1 MSFKMWIKSVISI
14 TLCLW
19 LWSSNTTNLKMIG
32 KNSYSPADSCRQA
45 LLKQTVSLIGGFT
58 VVLSWSTFVA
68 FREVF
73 SDFSFLDVYKTDNTT
88 HTAITITITIR
99 RTTSG
104 TVQRR
109 TVLVLTHLGA
119 SPISST
125 SIASV
130 FRQLQKV
137 QLTDLALKLT
147 SSFVLRHVVAADCAN
162 QLCLVITFQTR

>member
-1 MSFKMWIKSVISI
+1 
-14 TLCLW
+14 
-19 LWSSNTTNLKMIG
+19 MIG
-32 KNSYSPADSCRQA
+32 KSNYSPADSCRQA

-88 HTAITITITIR
+88 HTAITITIR

-147 SSFVLRHVVAADCAN
+147 SSFVLRHVVAAACAN